1 MADKK
6 KDPESKEIPLPPA
19 PPVPAATEY
28 PRVDTAQVLPEALA
42 PFIAEAA
49 PEYASA
55 VDHKKQQG
63 KKAEATPEVSEK
75 DIPAPPV
82 DAPNVPSP
90 DVSAPMVPSPE
101 SSAAAGSIPGAAV
114 PAAPAEY
121 PPGPSA
127 VFVQAPT
134 PPPARNNRLFAV
146 LLGILAAALFGA
158 LWFGFL
164 LLGALFTG
172 FPVDPLQ
179 LMLDAQLYIPVGAFY
194 VGWVLWS
201 LLANRAGLVS
211 WVFGSIF
218 VGIFAYLGYLAFM
231 FVAVGFNFNNFTE
244 LLPVF
249 VLDFRPLLALIAG
262 REVALWFG
270 WLVSKRGAKIRQQN
284 DEAFAEYQK
293 SIAERPVVYPGL

>member
-1 MADKK
+1 VADKK
-6 KDPESKEIPLPPA
+6 KEPESKEIPLPPA
-19 PPVPAATEY
+19 PPVPAAPDY

-49 PEYASA
+49 PEYASS
-55 VDHKKQQG
+55 VDHKKQA
-63 KKAEATPEVSEK
+63 KNKTEDVPPPAPPAPPAEVSAAEVPVD
-75 DIPAPPV
+75 DIPAPPSETPEV
-82 DAPNVPSP
+82 PAADVAVPS
-90 DVSAPMVPSPE
+90 VPV
-101 SSAAAGSIPGAAV
+101 PG
-114 PAAPAEY
+114 APAEY
-121 PPGPSA
+121 PATPSA

-146 LLGILAAALFGA
+146 LLGIPAAALFGA

-164 LLGALFTG
+164 FLGALFTG
-172 FPVDPLQ
+172 FPFDPLQ
-179 LMLDAQLYIPVGAFY
+179 LALDAQLYIPIGAFY
-194 VGWVLWS
+194 IGWVIWALIS
-201 LLANRAGLVS
+201 NRAGLVS

-218 VGIFAYLGYLAFM
+218 VGLFAYLGYLAFM

-244 LLPVF
+244 LLPVY

-284 DEAFAEYQK
+284 EEAFAEYQK
-293 SIAERPVVYPGL
+293 SISEHPVVYPGL